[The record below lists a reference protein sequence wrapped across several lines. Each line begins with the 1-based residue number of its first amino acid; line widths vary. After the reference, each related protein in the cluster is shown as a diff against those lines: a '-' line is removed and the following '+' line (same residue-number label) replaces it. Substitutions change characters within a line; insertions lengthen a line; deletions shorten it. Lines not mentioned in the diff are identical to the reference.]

1 MTTNQ
6 QCYTQKHNMSG
17 LGPVSHIPVSQKPH
31 ISNNTAKQTPER
43 LRPSR
48 RALSISQ
55 CLLNQI
61 NSSHERQIMNK
72 AGTHGSSSRKS
83 FALAC
88 SWYLLANKTVVIQSL
103 LGMLASQ
110 PAPIL
115 SFPEMH
121 PTSDSGGFFLLRS
134 SKQRSVSIPYIL
146 MASDLHS
153 TSPFH
158 AKSDSSDSSIGAG
171 HVCTARDAPPSTYSL
186 RKAYSMVSH
195 QK

>member
-1 MTTNQ
+1 LTTNQ

-55 CLLNQI
+55 CLLNRI

-134 SKQRSVSIPYIL
+134 Y
-146 MASDLHS
+146 S